1 MKKKELVAT
10 LDELADAMGR
20 IDCRAMMAKGLE
32 DNDMADEVGSR
43 RFDASVERMECLAL
57 GYVSA
62 MVDAIDIAR
71 GEDEVHDADEYAG
84 VSMGTMVEARNEI
97 IERRLVSSLND
108 WLDGKAGGE

>member
-1 MKKKELVAT
+1 MKKKELMAT

-43 RFDASVERMECLAL
+43 RFDAAVERMECLAL
-57 GYVSA
+57 GYVAA

-71 GEDEVHDADEYAG
+71 GEDEVGDADEYAA
-84 VSMGTMVEARNEI
+84 GTMQDMVEARSEI
-97 IERRLVSSLND
+97 IAQRVFRSLDELLNGTG
-108 WLDGKAGGE
+108 DGE

>member
-1 MKKKELVAT
+1 MKKKELVST

-43 RFDASVERMECLAL
+43 RFDAAVERMECLAL
-57 GYVSA
+57 GDVSA

-84 VSMGTMVEARNEI
+84 AAMESMVSARNEI
-97 IERRLVSSLND
+97 IARRAFRRLND